1 MTESE
6 EDRLRRRLDRE
17 HRARLEAET
26 IAERATAELYA
37 TVLELERTNETLD
50 AANRSMSEF
59 VAVAS
64 HDLRQ
69 PLSGILGLS
78 SLLLS
83 GWDNDPEERKLDYIA
98 TIERQGE
105 HLSRIVNDLITI
117 SKIDAGAMER
127 HIEEVSVRRLL
138 DEITDDFADA
148 AADISIACPSD
159 LNLHT
164 DPDHLR
170 RVVVNYLTNALKY
183 GEPPV
188 GITVSIT
195 ADFVRLQ
202 VCDNGRGVPAE
213 FIPRLFDRFARA
225 DETARAQEGTGLG
238 LSIVR
243 GLALANGGDAWYEP
257 LDPRGSCFNLSL
269 PRG

>member
-6 EDRLRRRLDRE
+6 EDLLRRRLDRE
-17 HRARLEAET
+17 RRARLEAEA

-37 TVLELERTNETLD
+37 AVRDLERTNQTLD

-83 GWDNDPEERKLDYIA
+83 GWDSDPEERKLDYIA

-105 HLSRIVNDLITI
+105 HLNRIVNDLITL
-117 SKIDAGAMER
+117 SQIDAGAMER
-127 HIEEVSVRRLL
+127 HIEEVGVRGLL
-138 DEITDDFADA
+138 DEITDEF
-148 AADISIACPSD
+148 ADISVACPSD
-159 LNLHT
+159 LNVRT

-170 RVVVNYLTNALKY
+170 RVVVNNLTNALKY
-183 GEPPV
+183 GEAPV
-188 GITVSIT
+188 GITVTIT

-202 VCDNGRGVPAE
+202 VSDNGRGVPAE

-225 DETARAQEGTGLG
+225 DETARSQEGTGLG

-243 GLALANGGDAWYEP
+243 GLAIANGGDAWYEP
-257 LDPRGSCFNLSL
+257 LVPQGSSFNLSL

>member
-1 MTESE
+1 MTEADE
-6 EDRLRRRLDRE
+6 ELLLRRLDRE
-17 HRARLEAET
+17 RRARLEAEG

-37 TVLELERTNETLD
+37 AVLELERTNQTLD

-69 PLSGILGLS
+69 PLNGILGLS
-78 SLLLS
+78 YLLLS
-83 GWDNDPEERKLDYIA
+83 GWDSDPDERKLDYIA

-105 HLSRIVNDLITI
+105 HLNRIVQDLITV
-117 SKIDAGAMER
+117 SKLDAGAMER
-127 HIEEVSVRRLL
+127 HIEEVGVRRLL
-138 DEITDDFADA
+138 DEITTEFADA
-148 AADISIACPSD
+148 ADISVACPSD
-159 LNLHT
+159 LNVHT

-188 GITVSIT
+188 DITVTLTDES
-195 ADFVRLQ
+195 VRLK

-225 DETARAQEGTGLG
+225 DETARSQEGTGLG

-257 LDPRGSCFNLSL
+257 LTPQGSCFNLSL